1 MRASVGITF
10 ACGLT
15 FAFGLG
21 TSVARAAD
29 PVSLPPGFVQVGL
42 STDENA
48 TAGNNATRIA
58 RDSAGHVHMVWV
70 DSGRPGAPTGPV
82 YRRLTVA
89 PDGTATFDTDPIYI
103 ADKTPGDWNA
113 YPALAIAGDA
123 VYLVWQGGGT
133 ARMRKVTAGP
143 AGYSFGPVVDTG
155 AKSEGR
161 DVGPSILAD
170 AGGVRIVT
178 PTGQIAISTDGGQS
192 WKTEAVPL
200 PPEQHMKT
208 ASLAA
213 DPAGGTILA
222 FSSVV
227 KEVKESAKAVGSGGY
242 WQLRTIRRTPEGQW
256 ADAQDVLDK
265 FPGWGAPQGENDSL
279 ADWVRVGSDS
289 AGGLH
294 LLWHGTG
301 ISRIYGNDQAYY
313 AYREP
318 KGAWQAPI
326 PLIAQDAVRGIAFSF
341 APSMTLDGE
350 KIVAT
355 VFYDIYDGKRWAG
368 FDADLI
374 PFLRGVA
381 DGKPVPLTHFVRASI
396 DEKKPAMALSTRFPS
411 AALAPYRADGKV
423 WLDAVE
429 TFIPM
434 GVPDSPKVI
443 VYHRIDATGLLR
455 P

>member
-1 MRASVGITF
+1 M
-10 ACGLT
+10 
-15 FAFGLG
+15 
-21 TSVARAAD
+21 
-29 PVSLPPGFVQVGL
+29 
-42 STDENA
+42 
-48 TAGNNATRIA
+48 
-58 RDSAGHVHMVWV
+58 
-70 DSGRPGAPTGPV
+70 
-82 YRRLTVA
+82 
-89 PDGTATFDTDPIYI
+89 
-103 ADKTPGDWNA
+103 
-113 YPALAIAGDA
+113 
-123 VYLVWQGGGT
+123 
-133 ARMRKVTAGP
+133 
-143 AGYSFGPVVDTG
+143 
-155 AKSEGR
+155 
-161 DVGPSILAD
+161 
-170 AGGVRIVT
+170 
-178 PTGQIAISTDGGQS
+178 
-192 WKTEAVPL
+192 
-200 PPEQHMKT
+200 
-208 ASLAA
+208 
-213 DPAGGTILA
+213 
-222 FSSVV
+222 

-256 ADAQDVLDK
+256 TDAQDVLDK
-265 FPGWGAPQGENDSL
+265 FPGWAAPQGEDDSL

-318 KGAWQAPI
+318 KGVWHTPI
-326 PLIAQDAVRGIAFSF
+326 PLIAQDAARGIAFSF

-381 DGKPVPLTHFVRASI
+381 DGKPVPLTHFVRTSI

-434 GVPDSPKVI
+434 GVPESPKLI
-443 VYHRIDATGLLR
+443 VYHRVDASGMLR